1 MTTATLTSTKELQQR
16 LDFFE
21 QECRRRGL
29 RVTEQRREI
38 FKTVASSHSHP
49 SAEDVFAVVR
59 EKMSNVSLDTVY
71 RTLASL
77 ADMELILRVGTAYK
91 ERFDGD
97 LRPHAHFICSDCGE
111 VYDIFYNLDHMMLP
125 LQEAFS
131 CGDVR
136 QINLQYKGLCKQCQE
151 KRKSGTVSF

>member
-1 MTTATLTSTKELQQR
+1 MPTTLQTSTELQQR

-38 FKTVASSHSHP
+38 FKTVASSHFHP

-59 EKMSNVSLDTVY
+59 EKLSNVSLDTVY

-97 LRPHAHFICSDCGE
+97 LRPHAHFICSKCGE
-111 VYDIFYNLDHMMLP
+111 VYDVFYDKKYMMLP
-125 LQEAFS
+125 LREAFS
-131 CGDVR
+131 CGEVR
-136 QINLQYKGLCKQCQE
+136 QICLQYKGTCNKCAPQE
-151 KRKSGTVSF
+151 A